1 MVRCSTFSFTG
12 HLIMATHNY
21 IKLQNQGN
29 IISNLRLL
37 AEMKNAKDD
46 YADENGHYTK
56 RAIAQIG
63 ASALLFTSGNAIG
76 AELEALWNNTEIEEG
91 RNSLLQNAKLRMQI
105 LRTLGLV
112 SADYDS
118 EVYAITELGEVVLQE
133 FFGRNHNKAIL
144 RELFMGITTTTET
157 YEFNCDVDFECYIG
171 YQICYALACL
181 DYKISTKE
189 MPCITTYSINDINEF
204 VEDAKRFRDA
214 NTTFTPDH
222 PHFPRRQ
229 NGNPI
234 ADPSNL
240 TRMINQILKVCG
252 ILKPKTERRY
262 YVCTDEGRE
271 YVDEIKR
278 QFGRLK
284 FLPPYKFRKYNLID
298 QKTACKEGLNNLYY
312 KGEVSLDATPNNLVF
327 SPYQLLPEA
336 CVQWLFEQT
345 PRKPPVK
352 HVGRINVINSEI
364 TASRLRLKANYAA
377 STNGMFVINDQQ
389 DELLNE
395 MIWARDNGVDRSM
408 YISSLLRLYKE
419 TDKSEFYP
427 FIHSLFRIIGL
438 DCRGEIGRYDAYSQ
452 YNNHVIPAE
461 IKSFTETPCY
471 NLKGLRQAVENK
483 VCSYDAQLVNDLN
496 YASFVVGFNHPDSD
510 TETIQFIDNA
520 NQKLG
525 IKIIACDAQSL
536 VKMAVRVVWDNM
548 LINLDELCTQYG
560 IINE

>member
-1 MVRCSTFSFTG
+1 
-12 HLIMATHNY
+12 MATHNY

-37 AEMKNAKDD
+37 AEMMNAKDD
-46 YADENGHYTK
+46 YADEYGHYTK

-63 ASALLFTSGNAIG
+63 ASALLITSGSAIG
-76 AELEALWNNTEIEEG
+76 TELEALWNNTEIEEG
-91 RNSLLQNAKLRMQI
+91 RNSLLQNAKARMQI

-181 DYKISTKE
+181 DYKISTRE

-204 VEDAKRFRDA
+204 VEDAKRFRET

-222 PHFPRRQ
+222 PHFPRTQ
-229 NGNPI
+229 NGRPV
-234 ADPSNL
+234 AQPSNL
-240 TRMINQILKVCG
+240 TRSINQILRVCG
-252 ILKPKTERRY
+252 ILKPKAESGF
-262 YVCTDEGRE
+262 YVCTDEGKD
-271 YVDEIKR
+271 YVDEIMR
-278 QFGRLK
+278 QFSRLK
-284 FLPPYKFRKYNLID
+284 FLPPYKFRKCNLIE
-298 QKTACKEGLNNLYY
+298 QKTACKIGLNNLYY
-312 KGEVSLDATPNNLVF
+312 RGNVSSDTTPNNLVF

-352 HVGRINVINSEI
+352 HEGRINVINSEI
-364 TASRLRLKANYAA
+364 TASRLRLKANYAV
-377 STNGMFVINDQQ
+377 SENGALVINDQQ
-389 DELLNE
+389 DALLNE
-395 MIWARDNGVDRSM
+395 MIIERDKGTDKSIYV
-408 YISSLLRLYKE
+408 SSLLETYKQ
-419 TDKSEFYP
+419 TDKSVFYP
-427 FIHSLFRIIGL
+427 FVHSLFRIIGL

-452 YNNHVIPAE
+452 YKSHVIPAE
-461 IKSFTETPCY
+461 IKSFTETSCY
-471 NLKGLRQAVENK
+471 NLKGLRQAIENK
-483 VCSYDAQLVNDLN
+483 ICAYDSQLQDDLS

-510 TETIQFIDNA
+510 AETIQFIDNA

-536 VKMAVRVVWDNM
+536 IKMAVRVVWDNM
-548 LINLDELCTQYG
+548 QINLDELCTQYG

>member
-1 MVRCSTFSFTG
+1 MVQCRTYSITE
-12 HLIMATHNY
+12 HIIMATHNY

-37 AEMKNAKDD
+37 AEMMNAKDD
-46 YADENGHYTK
+46 YADEYGHFTK

-63 ASALLFTSGNAIG
+63 ASALLITSGSAVG

-91 RNSLLQNAKLRMQI
+91 RNPLLQNAKERMQI

-144 RELFMGITTTTET
+144 RELFMSITTTTET

-204 VEDAKRFRDA
+204 VEDAKQFREA
-214 NTTFTPDH
+214 NKTFTPDH
-222 PHFPRRQ
+222 PHFPRTQ
-229 NGNPI
+229 SGSPV
-234 ADPSNL
+234 AQPSNL
-240 TRMINQILKVCG
+240 TRSINQILRVCG
-252 ILKPKTERRY
+252 ILKPKAERGF
-262 YVCTDEGRE
+262 YVCTDEGKD

-278 QFGRLK
+278 QFCRLK

-298 QKTACKEGLNNLYY
+298 QKTTCKEGLSNLYY
-312 KGEVSLDATPNNLVF
+312 RGKVSLDRTPNNLVF

-336 CVQWLFEQT
+336 CVQWLFEQI

-352 HVGRINVINSEI
+352 HEGRINVINSEI

-377 STNGMFVINDQQ
+377 SKNDVLVINEQQ
-389 DELLNE
+389 DALLND
-395 MIWARDNGVDRSM
+395 MIGARDNGTDKSV
-408 YISSLLRLYKE
+408 YISSLLEMYKR
-419 TDKSEFYP
+419 TDKGVFYP
-427 FIHSLFRIIGL
+427 FVHSLFRIIGL

-452 YNNHVIPAE
+452 YNRHVIPAE

-471 NLKGLRQAVENK
+471 NLKGLRQAIENK
-483 VCSYDAQLVNDLN
+483 VCAYNAQLQDDMS
-496 YASFVVGFNHPDSD
+496 YASFVVGYNHPDSD
-510 TETIQFIDNA
+510 AETIQFIDNA

-525 IKIIACDAQSL
+525 IKIIACDTQSL
-536 VKMAVRVVWDNM
+536 IKMAVRVVWENM
-548 LINLDELCTQYG
+548 QINLDELCTQYG